1 MRPQSVFRDL
11 FLIALVFASLS
22 LVSPHNSH
30 EGSSPLAAFT
40 YEPCVACAV
49 PGSAVFFNG
58 NWSMS
63 SSSIISYTWDF
74 GDGSPPVKTNSSSV
88 THLYG
93 GSTNQWIV
101 ALKIQ
106 DSAGQTD
113 TTSQLVLFYA
123 VPRFTFQPTNPGAG
137 ASVVFNASTSI
148 SYDSTNPIKG
158 YEWSFGDGTIGSGVI
173 VKHSYSAQG
182 SYRILLTLITSS
194 GNPSSSKTLTVGP
207 ATPVITYSVITD
219 KDSYV
224 LGETVH
230 AKLNATNHGT
240 QPIIFN
246 FTDSCSGFQF
256 EIYDS
261 TGSLVFT
268 NVPPPFAPCAQ
279 VFTTITIQPGQTVT
293 VASLDWKQVNMQ
305 GKQVPSGPY
314 TITGVLHYESPYQT
328 TRLASKNIN
337 ILSPD
342 FQLTANPASLSIS
355 KTSSGVFT
363 ITVSSLNGFTGTVN
377 LSATILPLVK
387 HPPTLSPIVSVTLT
401 SANPTGTT
409 TLTVSTNRSTNAGTY
424 TVTITGTSGTTTHS
438 ISATV
443 TATNK

>member
-1 MRPQSVFRDL
+1 LRPQSILRNL
-11 FLIALVFASLS
+11 FVIALVFASVS
-22 LVSPHNSH
+22 LVSLPKSH
-30 EGSSPLAAFT
+30 GGSSPLAAFI

-58 NWSMS
+58 NWSTS
-63 SSSIISYTWDF
+63 SSSIISYTWNF
-74 GDGSPPVKTNSSSV
+74 GDGSPLVTTNSSSIA
-88 THLYG
+88 HLYG
-93 GSTNQWIV
+93 GSPNQWIV
-101 ALKIQ
+101 TLKIQ
-106 DSAGQTD
+106 DSVGQTD

-137 ASVVFNASTSI
+137 GSVGFNASTSI

-158 YEWSFGDGTIGSGVI
+158 YEWSFGDGTSGSGLV

-182 SYRILLTLITSS
+182 SYRILLALVTSS
-194 GNPSSSKTLTVGP
+194 GNPSASKTLTLGP
-207 ATPVITYSVITD
+207 ATPMITYSVITD
-219 KDSYV
+219 KDSHN

-230 AKLNATNHGT
+230 IKLNATNQGT
-240 QPIIFN
+240 QSATFN

-305 GKQVPSGPY
+305 GKQVPSGAY

-328 TRLASKNIN
+328 TRLASKTIN
-337 ILSPD
+337 IISPD
-342 FQLTANPASLSIS
+342 FQLTVNPASHSIS
-355 KTSSGVFT
+355 KGSSGIFT
-363 ITVSSLNGFTGTVN
+363 ITVASMNGFTGTVN

-387 HPPTLSPIVSVTLT
+387 HPSTPSPIASVTLT
-401 SANPTGTT
+401 SANPIGTT

-424 TVTITGTSGTTTHS
+424 TITITGSGGTTTHS

-443 TATNK
+443 TVTNK

>member
-1 MRPQSVFRDL
+1 
-11 FLIALVFASLS
+11 
-22 LVSPHNSH
+22 
-30 EGSSPLAAFT
+30 
-40 YEPCVACAV
+40 
-49 PGSAVFFNG
+49 
-58 NWSMS
+58 MS

-182 SYRILLTLITSS
+182 FYRILLTLITSS

-207 ATPVITYSVITD
+207 ATPIITYSVITD

-230 AKLNATNHGT
+230 AN
-240 QPIIFN
+240 
-246 FTDSCSGFQF
+246 
-256 EIYDS
+256 
-261 TGSLVFT
+261 
-268 NVPPPFAPCAQ
+268 
-279 VFTTITIQPGQTVT
+279 
-293 VASLDWKQVNMQ
+293 
-305 GKQVPSGPY
+305 
-314 TITGVLHYESPYQT
+314 
-328 TRLASKNIN
+328 
-337 ILSPD
+337 
-342 FQLTANPASLSIS
+342 
-355 KTSSGVFT
+355 
-363 ITVSSLNGFTGTVN
+363 
-377 LSATILPLVK
+377 
-387 HPPTLSPIVSVTLT
+387 
-401 SANPTGTT
+401 
-409 TLTVSTNRSTNAGTY
+409 
-424 TVTITGTSGTTTHS
+424 
-438 ISATV
+438 
-443 TATNK
+443 